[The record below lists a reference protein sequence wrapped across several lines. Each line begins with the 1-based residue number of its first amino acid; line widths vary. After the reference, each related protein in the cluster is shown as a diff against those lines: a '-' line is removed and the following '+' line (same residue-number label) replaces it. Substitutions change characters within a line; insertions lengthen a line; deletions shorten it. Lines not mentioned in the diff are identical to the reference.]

1 MTARASSARA
11 AERVPFR
18 LRPMLATLVDK
29 PIDRPGWVVEEKY
42 DGIRLVAYKEGRN
55 VSLITRNDI
64 DRAEDFPGVA
74 ATLAK
79 LPAPALALD
88 GEVVIFDDAHV
99 SRFGLL
105 QRRDG
110 ARAPVYVAF
119 DCAYARGED
128 LRRRPLKERRAHLER
143 EVRPD
148 DALAIARRIS
158 GTASEAYE
166 AARRLGLE
174 GIIQKD
180 ESSLYEEGTRSRAW
194 LKVKLRNEDEFVIG
208 GYTAPT
214 GARSHFGALLVGA
227 WDGDHLRYAGKVG
240 TGFPERTLADLIRR
254 FRSLVRPTSPF
265 IDHVRERDAT
275 WLEPTLVA
283 QLAFTERTRDGKLR
297 HPAFLGLREDKSAR
311 DVTWSTG

>member
-1 MTARASSARA
+1 
-11 AERVPFR
+11 
-18 LRPMLATLVDK
+18 MLATLVDA
-29 PIDRPGWVVEEKY
+29 PVDRTGWIAEEKY
-42 DGIRLVAYKEGRN
+42 DGIRLVAYKEGRG

-64 DRAEDFPGVA
+64 DRAADFPGVA
-74 ATLAK
+74 AAIGKLA
-79 LPAPALALD
+79 APALALD
-88 GEVVIFDDAHV
+88 GEVVIFDDAQV

-119 DCAYARGED
+119 DCVYARGED
-128 LRRRPLKERRAHLER
+128 LRRRPLRERRAQLER
-143 EVRPD
+143 EVRPGD
-148 DALAIARRIS
+148 VLAIARRIP
-158 GTASEAYE
+158 GTGSEAYE

-180 ESSLYEEGTRSRAW
+180 ESSVYEEGTRSRAW
-194 LKVKLRNEDEFVIG
+194 LKVKLRNEDELVIG

-227 WDGDHLRYAGKVG
+227 WDGDHFRYAGKVG
-240 TGFPERTLADLIRR
+240 TGFTERTLADLIAR
-254 FRSLVRPTSPF
+254 FRPLVRATSPF
-265 IDHVRERDAT
+265 ADHVRERDAT

-297 HPAFLGLREDKSAR
+297 HPTFLGLRGDKSASE
-311 DVTWSTG
+311 VTWSPR